1 MTKDPGIER
10 AAERLTL
17 ACRALTAAA
26 NDLAIAKRRDG
37 APVDDAAH
45 ELEVE
50 LERICALAEQLERRV
65 TGLGV
70 LAPR

>member
-26 NDLAIAKRRDG
+26 NDLAVAKRRDG
-37 APVDDAAH
+37 APVDDAAQ

-50 LERICALAEQLERRV
+50 LERVCALAEQLERRV
-65 TGLGV
+65 SGLGV
-70 LAPR
+70 LVR